1 LVFYI
6 LLFKIRKTN
15 NGTLYL
21 LETRVGSLEDDKKL
35 QETFIR
41 LGATVLTKLDLKL
54 QEVNATSEF
63 LEKKVDWKSYDY
75 FVGAIKSHG
84 IHQRFITSDCR
95 DFKIE
100 EFVATFSGKRFPGL
114 LGKPKIFFLYFCRG
128 HNVNKSN
135 VF

>member
-41 LGATVLTKLDLKL
+41 LGATVLTKLDLKF

-114 LGKPKIFFLYFCRG
+114 LGKPKKAPF
-128 HNVNKSN
+128 
-135 VF
+135 